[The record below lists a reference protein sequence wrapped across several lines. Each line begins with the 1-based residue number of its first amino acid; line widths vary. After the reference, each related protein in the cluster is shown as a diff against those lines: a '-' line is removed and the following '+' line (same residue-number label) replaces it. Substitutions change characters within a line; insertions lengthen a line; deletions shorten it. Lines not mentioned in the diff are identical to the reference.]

1 VETISHFFS
10 FWLEQYES
18 YSTLDLT
25 LELVAVFF
33 GLLSVLYSKKN
44 NILVFPTG
52 IISTVLFVY
61 LLYKWK
67 LLGDMLI
74 NAYYFIMSIYGWYL
88 WKQKT
93 NGNAKRPITYTSK
106 AEWFKAGLIF
116 VFSLIFVSIIY
127 YYNNLFGS
135 IVSYIDTITTAIFFS
150 GMWLMAKKNIE
161 NWIFWIIGDL
171 ISVPLYYYK
180 GFLFTSFQYFVF
192 TIIAFYGYK
201 AWKHQITDS

>member
-1 VETISHFFS
+1 METISHFFN
-10 FWLEQYES
+10 FWFKQYQG
-18 YSTLDLT
+18 YSTLDLY
-25 LELVAVFF
+25 LELIAVFF
-33 GLLSVLYSKKN
+33 GLLSVWFSKKN

-61 LLYKWK
+61 LLYKWR

-74 NAYYFIMSIYGWYL
+74 NVYYFVMSIYGWYL
-88 WKQKT
+88 WQKKT

-106 AEWFKAGLIF
+106 AEWFKAVLIF

-127 YYNNLFGS
+127 QYNNLFGS

-180 GFLFTSFQYFVF
+180 GFLFTSFQYLVF
-192 TIIAFYGYK
+192 TIIAFYGYR
-201 AWKHQITDS
+201 AWKNQITDS